1 MKKLACGLVVGL
13 IVVGIAGM
21 MTPAMGQEVTAA
33 IVGTVTDASGAPVKG
48 AVVKATDVDRGTV
61 WTAETNE
68 TGAYN
73 LLRLPIGT
81 YGVKVTA
88 PGFETTVYPPFAL
101 VLDQTARVDAQLKVG
116 KISETIEVTGAAP
129 LLQTETTDISTHID
143 SQVTEN
149 VPLLTRNYGQL
160 TLLTPGAVSTNPGA
174 FTSGQN
180 TFQVG
185 RPYINGNREQTS
197 NYILDGIDNNQN
209 DNNEVAYSPSPD
221 AIQEFNLITQNPSA
235 EFGNFLGGIVNTTI
249 KSGTNSYHGS
259 AFEFWRNDKL
269 NANSWS
275 NDLTGIPKAA
285 LHFNQFGATFG
296 GPIIKNRLFFFV
308 DYQGLR
314 NPNGSTQ
321 QVQVMSAAERS
332 GDFGELCTAGFN
344 GAGLC
349 ANLAQQLYAPQAGTA
364 PGNRLFIP
372 NNNLPA
378 AGLTL
383 STAAS
388 NIVNSS
394 L

>member
-1 MKKLACGLVVGL
+1 MKKTASRFLVFLTL
-13 IVVGIAGM
+13 IGIM
-21 MTPAMGQEVTAA
+21 RITTPAMGQEVTAG
-33 IVGTVTDASGAPVKG
+33 IVGTVTDPSGAPIKG
-48 AVVKATDVDRGTV
+48 ATVKATDTDRGTV
-61 WTAETNE
+61 WTAETND
-68 TGAYN
+68 TGSYN
-73 LLRLPIGT
+73 LLRLPVGN

-88 PGFETTVYPPFAL
+88 PGFDTAVYPPFAL
-101 VLDQTARVDAQLKVG
+101 VLNQTARVDVQLKVG
-116 KISETIEVTGAAP
+116 KISETVEVTGAAP
-129 LLQTETTDISTHID
+129 LLQTESTDISTHID
-143 SQVTEN
+143 HEVTEN

-275 NDLTGIPKAA
+275 NGLTGTPKAA
-285 LHFNQFGATFG
+285 LHFNQFGAT
-296 GPIIKNRLFFFV
+296 
-308 DYQGLR
+308 
-314 NPNGSTQ
+314 
-321 QVQVMSAAERS
+321 
-332 GDFGELCTAGFN
+332 
-344 GAGLC
+344 
-349 ANLAQQLYAPQAGTA
+349 
-364 PGNRLFIP
+364 
-372 NNNLPA
+372 
-378 AGLTL
+378 
-383 STAAS
+383 
-388 NIVNSS
+388 
-394 L
+394 